1 METGR
6 GGDIHK
12 ILKKTSKRPQK
23 DLKKASKSLQK
34 DFGPIV
40 QDSRATLSW
49 METEHG

>member
-1 METGR
+1 METVR

-12 ILKKTSKRPQK
+12 ILKKTSKRPLK

>member
-1 METGR
+1 METGH

-23 DLKKASKSLQK
+23 SLQK

-40 QDSRATLSW
+40 QDSRAILSW